1 MKSFCLCLSLSFL
14 AIIACKK
21 QHKAV
26 PVSASPDYKKG
37 VSFLNSRHDS
47 AYYYLNKAATES
59 KDSLQVAQAYNV
71 MAVILAREGD
81 YYGAQEDL
89 LTSLK
94 YLHAERE
101 NDQYCLVADYNVLGS
116 TSLNQKNYDAAIGY
130 YDQASHSAKNERS
143 KAVAL
148 NNKAVAFQKKGQYSQ
163 AAAIYESILIQ
174 SKKEKKEFARVLCN
188 LATVRWLQDSNYR
201 AAPDLMM
208 ALQIRK
214 EEKDDWGLNSNYAHL
229 ADYYMHSRPDSA
241 LIYAKAMYAVA
252 TQLKSPDDEIEAL
265 EKLIMLSPPNKVKP
279 FFAQYRQLKDSLE
292 TARNAA
298 KNQFALIR
306 YEVEKNKADNLR
318 LQRENADKKAEV
330 VQQRAISFGVI
341 AIFMLLTGAGILWYR
356 KRKQKLEWEKERVK
370 QNARLQISKK
380 VHDVVANGIYH
391 LMKEVEHGE
400 NMERGKLVDQLDDL
414 YLKSRDISYEPT
426 GTSSDD
432 FQAKVAEILLPY
444 GATGRKVLITGN
456 EESVWK
462 DVEPKVKKE
471 LEPILQELMVNM
483 DKHSEA
489 QNVVIRFD
497 WEGKGLI
504 VQYTDDGVGLPA
516 DCHFGNGLT
525 NTENRIA
532 DTGGWISFE
541 RNIPTGVK
549 VLIYFPND

>member
-1 MKSFCLCLSLSFL
+1 LKSFCLCFL
-14 AIIACKK
+14 LCLLAVVACKK
-21 QHKAV
+21 EHKPG
-26 PVSASPDYKKG
+26 PVSSNPDYKKG

-47 AYYYLNKAATES
+47 AYYYLNKSATES
-59 KDSLQVAQAYNV
+59 KDSLQIAQAYNV
-71 MAVILAREGD
+71 MAVILSREGD

-89 LTSLK
+89 LTSLR

-130 YDQASHSAKNERS
+130 YDQALQLAKNERS
-143 KAVAL
+143 KAVAS
-148 NNKAVAFQKKGQYSQ
+148 NNKAVAFQKKGQYAQ
-163 AAAIYESILIQ
+163 AAAIYESIMIQ

-188 LATVRWLQDSNYR
+188 LATVRWLQDSNYL
-201 AAPDLMM
+201 AAPDLIM

-241 LIYAKAMYAVA
+241 LIYAKAMYAAA
-252 TQLKSPDDEIEAL
+252 TRLKSPDDEIEAL
-265 EKLIMLSPPNKVKP
+265 EKLITLSPANKVKP

-318 LQRENADKKAEV
+318 LQRENAEKKAEV
-330 VQQRAISFGVI
+330 LQQQAISAGVI
-341 AIFMLLTGAGILWYR
+341 VIFMVLTGAGILWYR
-356 KRKQKLEWEKERVK
+356 KRKQKLEWEKEMAK
-370 QNARLQISKK
+370 QNERLQISKK

-391 LMKEVEHGE
+391 LMNEVEHRG
-400 NMERGKLVDQLDDL
+400 NMEKGKLVDQLDSL
-414 YLKSRDISYEPT
+414 YIKSRDISYEPT
-426 GTSSDD
+426 GTSGDD
-432 FQAKVAEILLPY
+432 FQARVAEILSPY
-444 GATGRKVLITGN
+444 GAKGRKVLITGN
-456 EESVWK
+456 EEAVWK
-462 DVEPKVKKE
+462 DVGQKVKME

-483 DKHSEA
+483 DKHSGA

-497 WEGKGLI
+497 GEGEGLI
-504 VQYTDDGVGLPA
+504 VQYTDDGVGLPV

-525 NTENRIA
+525 NTENRIT
-532 DTGGWISFE
+532 DTGGRISFE

-549 VLIYFPND
+549 VRIYFPND

>member
-1 MKSFCLCLSLSFL
+1 LKSFCLCLSLSLL

-21 QHKAV
+21 QHKAI

-59 KDSLQVAQAYNV
+59 KDSLQIAQAYNV
-71 MAVILAREGD
+71 MAVIQSREGD

-130 YDQASHSAKNERS
+130 YDQALHLAKNERS

-148 NNKAVAFQKKGQYSQ
+148 NNEAVAFQKKGQYAQ
-163 AAAIYESILIQ
+163 AVAIYESILFQ
-174 SKKEKKEFARVLCN
+174 SKKEKKEYARVLCN

-201 AAPDLMM
+201 AGPDLLL

-229 ADYYMHSRPDSA
+229 ADYYMHSWPDSA

-265 EKLIMLSPPNKVKP
+265 EKLITLSPANKVKP
-279 FFAQYRQLKDSLE
+279 FFAQYWHLKDSLE

-318 LQRENADKKAEV
+318 LLRENAEKKAEV
-330 VQQRAISFGVI
+330 VQQRAISLGEI
-341 AIFMLLTGAGILWYR
+341 AIFMLLTGGGILWYR
-356 KRKQKLEWEKERVK
+356 KRKQKLEWENESAK
-370 QNARLQISKK
+370 QNERLQISKK

-391 LMKEVEHGE
+391 LMKEVEYGG
-400 NMERGKLVDQLDDL
+400 NMERGELVDQLDDL
-414 YLKSRDISYEPT
+414 YIQSRDISYEPT
-426 GTSSDD
+426 VTSGDD
-432 FQAKVAEILLPY
+432 FQVRVAQILSTY

-456 EESVWK
+456 EENVWK
-462 DVEPKVKKE
+462 DVGPKVKTE
-471 LEPILQELMVNM
+471 LEPILRELMVNM

-489 QNVVIRFD
+489 RNVVVRFD
-497 WEGKGLI
+497 REGKGLI

-532 DTGGWISFE
+532 GTGGRISFD
-541 RNIPTGVK
+541 RNTPTGVK
-549 VLIYFPND
+549 VRIYFPND